1 MATSEHFS
9 AYELS
14 CSHCGRG
21 ADIVS
26 ARLLELVE
34 QLRSNCGGYPLQC
47 NCAYRCPEH
56 NAEVGGVPNSQH
68 VLGTAMDIQCP
79 SHLTIGQFRWYCEQ
93 LPFDGIGYYPWTDEN
108 GGGFIHVDVR
118 NGGISDSTNRAYWE
132 WDD

>member
-9 AYELS
+9 ADELS

-34 QLRSNCGGYPLQC
+34 QLRYNCGGYPLQC

-79 SHLTIGQFRWYCEQ
+79 SQLTIGAGE
-93 LPFDGIGYYPWTDEN
+93 PIVEVAIGVPCRFTPVLMLEGWSGWLI
-108 GGGFIHVDVR
+108 GG
-118 NGGISDSTNRAYWE
+118 SP
-132 WDD
+132 

>member
-9 AYELS
+9 ADELS
-14 CSHCGRG
+14 CNHCGRG

-34 QLRSNCGGYPLQC
+34 QLRYNCGGYPLQC
-47 NCAYRCPEH
+47 NCAYRCPKH

-79 SHLTIGQFRWYCEQ
+79 SQLTIGQFKWYCEQ

-118 NGGISDSTNRAYWE
+118 WGGVSDSCNRAYWE
-132 WDD
+132 C

>member
-9 AYELS
+9 EAEVA
-14 CSHCGRG
+14 CHHCGQG
-21 ADIVS
+21 AEIVS

-34 QLRSNCGGYPLQC
+34 QLRLNIGGYALQC

-79 SHLTIGQFRWYCEQ
+79 PQLTIGQFKWYAEQ
-93 LPFDGIGYYPWTDEN
+93 LPFDAIGYYPFSDEN
-108 GGGFIHVDVR
+108 GGGFLHVDVR
-118 NGGISDSTNRAYWE
+118 YGGITTDPDDKVTWE
-132 WDD
+132 G

>member
-9 AYELS
+9 AAEVA
-14 CSHCGRG
+14 CHCCGQG
-21 ADIVS
+21 EEIVQ

-34 QLRSNCGGYPLQC
+34 QLRENCGGYPLQC

-79 SHLTIGQFRWYCEQ
+79 DELTIGEFKWYAEQ
-93 LPFDGIGYYPWTDEN
+93 LPFDAIGYYPEDDEN
-108 GGGFIHVDVR
+108 GGGFLHVDIR
-118 NGGISDSTNRAYWE
+118 YGGITTDPDLKVTWE
-132 WDD
+132 G